1 MLKIS
6 VVSKE
11 QILTSRL
18 LLAIKDKG
26 IMSADRMFTALGN
39 TDENDISKAKTN
51 LFVITDFVTPSPQT
65 NILTLNPRPNL
76 MPAQNHSRR
85 ANICNTEN
93 YFKITIPQ
101 QYLDTVAM
109 LLFPNLIITFL

>member
-76 MPAQNHSRR
+76 MPAQNQSRR
-85 ANICNTEN
+85 SNIL
-93 YFKITIPQ
+93 YQK
-101 QYLDTVAM
+101 
-109 LLFPNLIITFL
+109 